1 MSYYRQLYPPVRT
14 CRSETEIRNVFERH
28 MKVLNDQKW
37 KMINEITEWGNN
49 LIRQIQENV
58 VKQKSILEQEC
69 KNQSYYLQTTCQE
82 FLDTAL
88 IYEEKKDREEVR
100 LLLEQCHALKFE
112 LKSFDYPEQF
122 IPFIQ
127 VQREV
132 KQDSSNTY
140 MGKNKSMIN
149 EDFRIQSNKNMP
161 ASASSRPT
169 SASSNQIK

>member
-1 MSYYRQLYPPVRT
+1 MSYYRQLYPPIRT

-28 MKVLNDQKW
+28 MKVLTDQKW

-69 KNQSYYLQTTCQE
+69 KNQSHYLQTTCQE

-112 LKSFDYPEQF
+112 LSSFDYPEQF

-127 VQREV
+127 VQQEV

-140 MGKNKSMIN
+140 KYKNKSMIN
-149 EDFRIQSNKNMP
+149 EDFRIESNKNIP

-169 SASSNQIK
+169 FASSNQIK